1 LPSPIHHDPLE
12 ISGLD
17 RPSPARDRQALLQQR
32 RKLFFAQALT
42 PAGQRRAVKRQLLPE
57 HRFATEILEIRI
69 LYPSVAQIVHV
80 LEDEKPRHQSRWQWR
95 LFRPYATNRTET
107 LGQKIPINLRGE
119 PHQRMTKVD
128 DRLQDERNKSSWRWS
143 RGWLIVPP
151 QPRISRQRDHKPSET
166 GISKPKKTAT
176 NIGLSCKID
185 YLLSLNHSDQSMT
198 SKYFTSDG
206 IAAT

>member
-1 LPSPIHHDPLE
+1 VGEPGISGVSDCLLLHGGIHHDPRE

-128 DRLQDERNKSSWRWS
+128 DRLQDERNSRPGDGRAAGSSFLPNRESHVKGITNRPKQESQNPRKRQQTSGFLAKSTTCS
-143 RGWLIVPP
+143 
-151 QPRISRQRDHKPSET
+151 
-166 GISKPKKTAT
+166 A
-176 NIGLSCKID
+176 
-185 YLLSLNHSDQSMT
+185 
-198 SKYFTSDG
+198 
-206 IAAT
+206 